1 MLPAQLIIECS
12 EAGPNKAGRLGYA
25 VPVGDRPG
33 DPEASIAAATDPEAS
48 IAAATVRRQIA
59 AISVGRHL

>member
-33 DPEASIAAATDPEAS
+33 DPEASIAAAT
-48 IAAATVRRQIA
+48 VRRQIA